1 MARES
6 SEAVPVMDSAKSAD
20 ATTAATAAHATPA
33 TDVKSDTTDTS
44 DMKTTKK
51 TAVAAPTTTPH
62 GPVGRTLTGP
72 WGASFSGEGTTGL
85 TFERRWTRP
94 GVHPYDE
101 INWEIRTA
109 AIGRASCRERVYDD
123 V

>member
-6 SEAVPVMDSAKSAD
+6 SEAVPVMDNAKSAD

-33 TDVKSDTTDTS
+33 TDTTDV
-44 DMKTTKK
+44 KTTKK
-51 TAVAAPTTTPH
+51 TPAAAPTTTPH

-85 TFERRWTRP
+85 TFERRWTAVLDLAP
-94 GVHPYDE
+94 QKDMYEYACHEG
-101 INWEIRTA
+101 N
-109 AIGRASCRERVYDD
+109 RAVENILRDARALEKRQ
-123 V
+123 